1 MLLGDGPAKTIPGGD
16 FDLLRLPVPRL
27 ESEPA
32 FRESVREFSTFVQ
45 SERQTVPAF
54 RVVFGT
60 FLSLTGIGIGFGLLY
75 VLLRLAR

>member
-1 MLLGDGPAKTIPGGD
+1 MTTTYKAASATSAGAG
-16 FDLLRLPVPRL
+16 
-27 ESEPA
+27 A